1 MTEIQDCTGLQAWL
15 KGRPAAYA
23 CVIAARAALRAA
35 PLLCEA
41 LHEDETARR
50 NSIVLQGFRALAAAS
65 FAGAWPGRSA
75 DIRHAACTAV
85 REIEDIITEESN
97 QVQVS
102 LVEYMEIGEDL
113 PIGYLATTESNAQA
127 FRVAECAVKAAVRT
141 AQAAVDTADAA
152 NGLADPSAVVEAAV
166 SALRCARD
174 AVDGAHG
181 DTELLA
187 ALEGESDE
195 EKEIA
200 PHIAEFWMAVEQ
212 DAKLL
217 AAGEEEEGAL
227 ANSTADLSGC
237 SLWLDGIPV
246 WASRKWAD
254 LKNRLPEDEGWRVW
268 TDWYEA
274 RFAGQPG
281 NEVLEFDRATIATED
296 WKQGSGH
303 VNAIIANQ
311 IKTGTDPILAAVAH
325 GFEELEAVR
334 QIVDLRDHAVRIR
347 NALPGDPY
355 QAIGATKDM
364 LEATMKTILTR
375 RGKAAPGNVEFPKL
389 TFGCL
394 SELGLVGEPATE
406 GERHL
411 RRIASSAQK
420 MIGSA
425 NELRN
430 SAGTGHGRV
439 VGEEPVVTVADASL
453 VASTGVILAA
463 WLLRHAGD
471 A

>member
-1 MTEIQDCTGLQAWL
+1 MPQAWIQPENWEFETH
-15 KGRPAAYA
+15 R
-23 CVIAARAALRAA
+23 VA

-41 LHEDETARR
+41 LCQDETARR
-50 NSIVLQGFRALAAAS
+50 NSFVLQGFRALAIVS
-65 FAGAWPGRSA
+65 VAGAWPARIVETRQATS
-75 DIRHAACTAV
+75 TAV
-85 REIEDIITEESN
+85 REIDNIIAEEGN
-97 QVQVS
+97 QVEVS
-102 LVEYMEIGEDL
+102 LFEYREISEDL
-113 PIGYLATTESNAQA
+113 PIGYLATIESNAQA
-127 FRVAECAVKAAVRT
+127 FRVAERAVKAAVQT
-141 AQAAVDTADAA
+141 AQAAVDTADVA
-152 NGLADPSAVVEAAV
+152 NGLADPAAVVEAAV
-166 SALRCARD
+166 SAVRCARD

-187 ALEGESDE
+187 ALEGEGDE
-195 EKEIA
+195 EEEVA
-200 PHIAEFWMAVEQ
+200 PHIAEFWKAVER

-217 AAGEEEEGAL
+217 ATGEEEEGAL

-254 LKNRLPEDEGWRVW
+254 LKQRLPEDEGWRVW

-281 NEVLEFDRATIATED
+281 NEVLEFGRATIATED
-296 WKQGSGH
+296 WKQGPGH

-311 IKTGTDPILAAVAH
+311 IKTGADPILTAVAH
-325 GFEELEAVR
+325 AFDELEAVR
-334 QIVDLRDHAVRIR
+334 KIVDLREHAARIR
-347 NALPGDPY
+347 NVLPGDPY

-364 LEATMKTILTR
+364 LEATMRTIVTR
-375 RGKAAPGNVEFPKL
+375 RGKTATGNVDFSDL
-389 TFGCL
+389 TFRCL
-394 SELGLVGEPATE
+394 SELGLVGKPASE

-411 RRIASSAQK
+411 RRIASSAQR

-439 VGEEPVVTVADASL
+439 VGKEPVVTVADASL